1 MNSEGDSKTMIRPC
15 FLRITLLLALSLTFA
30 PLAALPA
37 LAQNSSTTTST
48 QTTSSPA
55 QSSSQTS
62 TSKQT
67 TTTTTTA
74 PTQTTQ
80 ATGVDPVWIAAG
92 VVGLLALLAIVI
104 LATRGRSR
112 DRVATV
118 RESTTVV
125 KKE

>member
-1 MNSEGDSKTMIRPC
+1 MIRPC

-30 PLAALPA
+30 PLAAL
-37 LAQNSSTTTST
+37 AQNSSTTTST
-48 QTTSSPA
+48 QTTSSPV

-62 TSKQT
+62 TTKQT
-67 TTTTTTA
+67 TTTTTAA
-74 PTQTTQ
+74 PTQTTTQ
-80 ATGVDPVWIAAG
+80 ATGIDPLWIGLG
-92 VVGLLALLAIVI
+92 VAGLLALLAIVL

-112 DRVATV
+112 DKVATV

>member
-1 MNSEGDSKTMIRPC
+1 MIRPC
-15 FLRITLLLALSLTFA
+15 LLRITLLLALSLTFA
-30 PLAALPA
+30 PLAAPTA

-48 QTTSSPA
+48 QTSSSPA
-55 QSSSQTS
+55 TTSSQTS

-74 PTQTTQ
+74 PTQTTTQ
-80 ATGVDPVWIAAG
+80 TTGVDPLWIALGIA
-92 VVGLLALLAIVI
+92 GLLALIAIVL
-104 LATRGRSR
+104 LASRGRSR

>member
-1 MNSEGDSKTMIRPC
+1 MIRPC
-15 FLRITLLLALSLTFA
+15 FLRITLLLALSLTF
-30 PLAALPA
+30 AALPA

-55 QSSSQTS
+55 QTSSQTS

-74 PTQTTQ
+74 PTQTTTQ
-80 ATGVDPVWIAAG
+80 ATGVDPIWIAAG

>member
-1 MNSEGDSKTMIRPC
+1 MFRPC
-15 FLRITLLLALSLTFA
+15 LLRITLLLALSLTF
-30 PLAALPA
+30 AALPA

-48 QTTSSPA
+48 QTTSSPAA

-74 PTQTTQ
+74 PTQTTTQ
-80 ATGVDPVWIAAG
+80 ATGVDPLWIALG
-92 VVGLLALLAIVI
+92 VAGLLALLAIVL

-125 KKE
+125 KKDE